1 MLKRFITV
9 FFCLFATFVTA
20 AQVDMSNPNT
30 VMHSV
35 SSATLKR
42 LTHDKAKLAAD
53 PNYINEIIKQEL
65 IPYFDYKYAAYKV
78 LGSNLKKT
86 TKAQRDE
93 FVAVFKNHLIGA
105 YGHVLSQFAKQ
116 KIAIKDTN
124 DYKKQKTVKISV
136 VLTDPNKKVTN
147 LVFKFRKN
155 DKTGQWKVFDVI
167 AEGVSLLSTNQ
178 SEIGD
183 LISKKG
189 VNGVIKLLKEKNK
202 KESL

>member
-1 MLKRFITV
+1 MLKKLIAL
-9 FFCLFATFVTA
+9 FFCLFVTFVSA
-20 AQVDMSNPNT
+20 AQVDMSNPNN

-42 LTHDKAKLAAD
+42 LSEDKAKLSAN
-53 PNYINEIIKQEL
+53 PNYMNVIIKQEL

-78 LGSNLKKT
+78 LGPSLRKS
-86 TKAQRDE
+86 TKAQRNE
-93 FVAVFKNHLIGA
+93 FVDVFKNHLISS
-105 YGHVLSQFAKQ
+105 YGHVLFQFSDQ
-116 KIAIKDTN
+116 KITIRDIN

-136 VLTDPNKKVTN
+136 VLTDSHKKTTN

-167 AEGVSLLSTNQ
+167 AEGISLLSTNQ

-183 LISKKG
+183 IISKKG
-189 VNGVIKLLKEKNK
+189 INGVIKLLKEKNK